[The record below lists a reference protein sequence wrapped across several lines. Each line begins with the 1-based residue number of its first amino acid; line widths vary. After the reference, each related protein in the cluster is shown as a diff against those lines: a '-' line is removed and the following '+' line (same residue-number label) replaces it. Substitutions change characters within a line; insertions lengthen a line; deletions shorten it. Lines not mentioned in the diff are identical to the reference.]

1 MQVRGMDA
9 IFRACVILKVA
20 SEDSARVGG
29 TGGFQGAWHGREST
43 DARKSM
49 ASSHYSKVFTVGYWR
64 SSLHGTSIRRRRE
77 ERTTNYVRRVQPIE
91 AKRPVPRPPMIE
103 GIRP

>member
-1 MQVRGMDA
+1 MDA

-29 TGGFQGAWHGREST
+29 TGGFQGVWLGREPT
-43 DARKSM
+43 DASKSM
-49 ASSHYSKVFTVGYWR
+49 ASSHSNVFTVGYCR
-64 SSLHGTSIRRRRE
+64 RSLHGTSIRRKRE
-77 ERTTNYVRRVQPIE
+77 ERTTNYAQPIE

-103 GIRP
+103 GIRPWCVKM